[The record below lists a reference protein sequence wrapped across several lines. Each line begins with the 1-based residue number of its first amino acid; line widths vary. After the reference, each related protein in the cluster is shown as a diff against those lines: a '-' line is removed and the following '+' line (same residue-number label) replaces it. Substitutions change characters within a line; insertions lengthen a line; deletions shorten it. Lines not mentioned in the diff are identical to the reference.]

1 MRFGNRKFDALRP
14 VTITPDHLEYA
25 DGSVLVEMGK
35 TKVMVSASLEGK
47 VPPFLK
53 GSESGWITAEYSMLP
68 RSTEKRTVRER
79 QLGRISG
86 RTQEIQRLIGRSLR
100 SITDLPAL
108 GERTIILDCDVL
120 QADGGTR
127 SASITGGCVA
137 LALALNKIME
147 EGLIDRMPL
156 KHLASAISV
165 GIVDGQ
171 PLLDLD
177 YSEDFH
183 AGTDMNV
190 VATDSEQIVEIQA
203 SAEKEPFSKKE
214 FTSLLCLAEKGI
226 KELLKT
232 QKEVLREKSLIF
244 MAYN

>member
-14 VTITPDHLEYA
+14 VTITPDQLEYA
-25 DGSVLVEMGK
+25 DGSVLVEMGR
-35 TKVMVSASLEGK
+35 TKIMVSASVEDK
-47 VPPFLK
+47 IPPFLK
-53 GSESGWITAEYSMLP
+53 GSGSGWITAEYSMLP

-165 GIVDGQ
+165 GIVDDQ

-177 YSEDFH
+177 YSEDFR

-214 FTSLLCLAEKGI
+214 FTSLLRLAEKGI
-226 KELLKT
+226 KELLKN